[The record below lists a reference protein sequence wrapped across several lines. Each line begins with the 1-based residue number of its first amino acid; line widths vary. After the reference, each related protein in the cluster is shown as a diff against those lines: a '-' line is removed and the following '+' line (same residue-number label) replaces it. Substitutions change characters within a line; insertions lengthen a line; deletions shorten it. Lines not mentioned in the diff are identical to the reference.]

1 MIYDAISIIHG
12 LFVSD
17 VLVILGFS
25 GFLAFPFKVFFKKRI
40 VSNIGGIEWQKVR
53 GEKIFSGIEVVAKK
67 WFERVC
73 VYFSD
78 VVIVDNQVL
87 WDYIKKTYN
96 IDSVLVE
103 YGGDH
108 AISSELTHQL
118 KEKYSFLK
126 VPYDLTISR
135 AQEDMNIHI
144 LLDAYEKFGKRNLV
158 VVSNWEISDYGIEL
172 KKKYLN
178 KYRNIFIQD
187 AIYDLSELNAI
198 RSNALLYIHSHSL
211 CGTAPSLVEAMSLG
225 LPVISFDV
233 ATNRATT
240 ENDSNYF
247 SDANSLIKILNNLD
261 EISLKSLSKKMKEIA
276 ERRYKWSRITGLYR
290 DQIK

>member
-1 MIYDAISIIHG
+1 
-12 LFVSD
+12 V
-17 VLVILGFS
+17 
-25 GFLAFPFKVFFKKRI
+25 
-40 VSNIGGIEWQKVR
+40 
-53 GEKIFSGIEVVAKK
+53 
-67 WFERVC
+67 
-73 VYFSD
+73 
-78 VVIVDNQVL
+78 VDNQVL
-87 WDYIKKTYN
+87 YEYIKKTYG
-96 IDSVLVE
+96 IDSVLIE

-108 AISSELTHQL
+108 AVSSELTPQL
-118 KEKYSFLK
+118 KEKYSFLDK
-126 VPYDLTISR
+126 PYDITISR

-144 LLDAYEKFGKRNLV
+144 LLEAYEKFGKRNLV
-158 VVSNWEISDYGIEL
+158 VVSNWEISDYGMEL

-178 KYRNIFIQD
+178 RYENIFIQD